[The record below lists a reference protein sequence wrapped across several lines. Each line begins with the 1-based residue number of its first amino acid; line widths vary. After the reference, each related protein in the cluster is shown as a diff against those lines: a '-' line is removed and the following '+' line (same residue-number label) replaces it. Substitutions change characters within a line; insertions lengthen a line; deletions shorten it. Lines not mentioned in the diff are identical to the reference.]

1 MDIVASATALLPNNT
16 TTLER
21 LVRLTPGGCCSSNN
35 NNNNNGGANRT
46 SSSQLDSRPAAL
58 THHAATPF
66 DLSAHLWLLRYGE
79 PGRWYARPPRHELAR
94 LRRLEQA
101 GLAAAAADPDM
112 VLPRILGSTTGAGS
126 DMVRVWAGE
135 VMAGGGRGKRSRSRS
150 RRGEVD
156 DGDDDDDDV
165 PCWCFPLGEG
175 PVDAHCGA
183 GGDRA
188 CGVRHK
194 RRVAEACLAY
204 YMVTEA
210 PRAGEDEADWY
221 GVYAGAGERGGC
233 VGGDGKVYMVEKV
246 GSREACLVRAY
257 HNAALR
263 GWGTAFVCVV
273 REGVELSE
281 AKAGLDGFERVGG
294 LGALVADDDGGD
306 GRVKIFY

>member
-1 MDIVASATALLPNNT
+1 MDILN
-16 TTLER
+16 
-21 LVRLTPGGCCSSNN
+21 
-35 NNNNNGGANRT
+35 
-46 SSSQLDSRPAAL
+46 SRPAAL

-101 GLAAAAADPDM
+101 GLVGAAAAGHAPVDVDD
-112 VLPRILGSTTGAGS
+112 VLQPPRIGPAAPLSPVMSSSSRRRMTGAGS

-135 VMAGGGRGKRSRSRS
+135 VMAGGRTGKRRGSGS
-150 RRGEVD
+150 RRGAD
-156 DGDDDDDDV
+156 DDDDDDDDDV

-175 PVDAHCGA
+175 PADAHCGA

-188 CGVRHK
+188 CDVRHK
-194 RRVAEACLAY
+194 RRIADACLAY

-221 GVYAGAGERGGC
+221 GVYAGPGERGGC
-233 VGGDGKVYMVEKV
+233 VGGEGKVYMVEKV

-273 REGVELSE
+273 KEGVELSE
-281 AKAGLDGFERVGG
+281 AKAGLEGFERVGG